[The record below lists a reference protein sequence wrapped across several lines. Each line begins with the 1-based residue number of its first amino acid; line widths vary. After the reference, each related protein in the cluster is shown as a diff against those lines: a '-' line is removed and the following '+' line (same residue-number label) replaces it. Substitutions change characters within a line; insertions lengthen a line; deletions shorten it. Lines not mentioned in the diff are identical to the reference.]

1 MNNFLNGPKILTP
14 FQQGFRKGLSTVTQL
29 STVIHSFAFVLDRGG
44 QMDVIFPD
52 FQKAFDVVPH
62 DKLICKLNHLGF
74 PSFILPWITAY
85 LMHCEQ
91 HVVIDGQQFDS
102 SSVTSGDP
110 QGSVLGPLLILI
122 YCNDIVDDIQSPIN
136 IRFFCRQL
144 RYF

>member
-1 MNNFLNGPKILTP
+1 
-14 FQQGFRKGLSTVTQL
+14 
-29 STVIHSFAFVLDRGG
+29 
-44 QMDVIFPD
+44 MDVIFPD

-136 IRFFCRQL
+136 ISFFFADNCVIFNEINTVKDQL
-144 RYF
+144 LLDYALNGIFLSGAINDA